1 MVARSSHTARGCCC
15 LSNTI
20 LDARV
25 VLNRDLPRHSRGAV
39 AISTGFVPASGL
51 ERRQFTHGDF
61 FPRLLVALLLLSFV
75 CVVTPPAMADPGIAA
90 GAEIEHLLGFLANS
104 GCEFQRNGKWFNSQK
119 ARDHL
124 RKKYEYMLEKDL
136 VQSAEHFV
144 ERAATGSSRS
154 QNAYKVRCAGL
165 SEVASAAWLTEEL
178 ARHRSRQL
186 R

>member
-20 LDARV
+20 LDAYV
-25 VLNRDLPRHSRGAV
+25 VLNRDLPRHPRGAV
-39 AISTGFVPASGL
+39 AFSTGFVPATGL
-51 ERRQFTHGDF
+51 ERRQFTRDDF
-61 FPRLLVALLLLSFV
+61 FPRFLVAFLLLSFV
-75 CVVTPPAMADPGIAA
+75 CVVATPAMADPGIAA

-124 RKKYEYMLEKDL
+124 RKKYEYLLEKDL

-154 QNAYKVRCAGL
+154 HNAYKVRCAGL
-165 SEVASAAWLTEEL
+165 SEVTSATWLTEEL
-178 ARHRSRQL
+178 ARYRSRQV

>member
-15 LSNTI
+15 PSNTI
-20 LDARV
+20 FDAGV
-25 VLNRDLPRHSRGAV
+25 VLNRDLPRHPRGAV
-39 AISTGFVPASGL
+39 AIATGFAPASGV
-51 ERRQFTHGDF
+51 ERRQVARDDF
-61 FPRLLVALLLLSFV
+61 FPRFLVALLLLSFV
-75 CVVTPPAMADPGIAA
+75 CVVATPAMADPGIAA

-119 ARDHL
+119 SRDHL
-124 RKKYEYMLEKDL
+124 RKKYEYLLEKDL

-154 QNAYKVRCAGL
+154 HNAYKVRCAGL
-165 SEVASAAWLTEEL
+165 SEVTSATWLTEEL
-178 ARHRSRQL
+178 ARYRSRQV